1 MTRKILFGRLALAGC
16 TLIAATQIGRAQM
29 TMSESATAPVPGP
42 YDISQLQFQTAGN
55 VQPSGGFPVGFNY
68 YWDASTTS
76 PGKPG
81 STFTTGSNP
90 GGYVLNSVTVLTIPV
105 GAGGTYQSAATY
117 SIRIY
122 SVNSATTNATLI
134 VNNATAANSY
144 AFITAG
150 DWLTGSGLSVP
161 LLPNTTYAYTFQGS
175 QGYCELN
182 YSNGLATVGSDL
194 GRRLCQVPTAGGTV
208 VISTSANAP
217 AAAFD
222 VGLSLPSALT
232 VAPPT
237 ASAANPVNQ
246 GTTVILTAGT
256 AVDNVGN
263 GTYTYQWQTDGGSG
277 NTPTNIPGATATT
290 LAFNTTGVG
299 LGNYQYQLIVTD
311 STAQSV
317 TTPVLVVNVIV
328 REAGSFGTTAASIPP
343 TPGGSDA
350 FQLVDEGNGNGTG
363 SHPQGNLNYYSDNG
377 NNNGGWMGET
387 FTTGSNPK
395 GYYLTSV
402 AVCLDG
408 LGGVDGVPN
417 YGYASS
423 MATVTNGTYNVYI
436 FKLSADLT
444 TCQTIALIT
453 NWNGGFVISNYP
465 VWFQTSFAQIALASN
480 SVYGY
485 GFGRGSVNVGYGNIA
500 LSPGGQ
506 DYYTGGT
513 AASFPT
519 AGGAVTYI
527 NNGLDGVFDVGLIPL
542 GAPFQMRAA
551 IATPNPAYALSPVK
565 LACQPAAPG
574 NFTYQW
580 LTDDGTG
587 ATPPNYITIPGATAT
602 NATVIPQNINPG
614 GADYTTNYYFA
625 ATDGNSGLSV
635 TSAVVTLTV
644 HAAMAPSFTGT
655 PTPTNLVTFV
665 GDSHTYSVTEIGTL
679 LITNQW
685 QFDNGLGGGYVSL
698 TARTNTTLTL
708 NNLQTTNSGNYQI
721 AATNL
726 LGRTNTDA
734 VTLTVL
740 PAPAAPIPASQTYF
754 NKAYTNHPWAYWRLN
769 ETNDPTAVG
778 APAYTAYDYS
788 GHGFFASYGNAVT
801 VSNAGPQTPTWPGFD
816 ANELAAGTTVSTPN
830 SYLTVPALNL
840 AGKSNVTF
848 MAWINPSGQA
858 ANAGLLFN
866 RGGPDGA
873 CGFGFGGTADHLGYT
888 WNNNNA
894 NTYNWDSTL
903 VVANGEWNFVA
914 YVITPTNAT
923 LYLGNLSGGTT
934 NFLQANNAIAHSAE
948 TFAGGTILLG
958 GDSLGVNRNFYGLI
972 SEATLFTNAL
982 TTLQVQQYFLAAIGA
997 SVLLPTVS
1005 STTVSPVAATS
1016 GGVYSGQNV
1025 LLSASASGSAPMGV
1039 QWQSSPDSSTWAN
1052 VPGATASS
1060 LLLNPFTVGTTYYQL
1075 VVTNAAASK
1084 TNAPV
1089 PVTFTALPSYPPGLW
1104 TVNFQETN
1112 NIGAGQNTG
1121 GGVGH
1126 YVGRGILGNGMYWN
1140 ILPHVLPSGGGYT
1153 ANTIISVS
1161 DLKDDGVTHSGIY
1174 CQMNSGGSYNSLGG
1188 SLASSYDIG
1197 NLLEQFYRTYYSAAA
1212 GGNGALQFYGVPAG
1226 TYNLVCYAGNGK
1238 TSNGAANLGS
1248 TFVVYDSV
1256 NGNQTNS
1263 TACPTP
1269 LDALSAGVNFV
1280 TFTHVHIA
1288 GKLDVDVL
1296 ANVDVG
1302 GAAIIE
1308 GAQLQLVSYDISPP
1322 AVTLNS
1328 TFTSTN
1334 RSLSLTW
1341 PQGILQ
1347 TATNLLGPWT
1357 PIYVPSP
1364 ITVTTT
1370 NAARFYRVEVQ

>member
-1 MTRKILFGRLALAGC
+1 MTSKTLFGRLALAGC
-16 TLIAATQIGRAQM
+16 LLIAATQISQAQI
-29 TMSESATAPVPGP
+29 TATLTDIGATAPVPGANGV
-42 YDISQLQFQTAGN
+42 SQLLDQGAAANAPGM
-55 VQPSGGFPVGFNY
+55 SISY
-68 YWDASTTS
+68 YMDNNPRA
-76 PGKPG
+76 G
-81 STFTTGSNP
+81 STFTTGSGNS
-90 GGYVLNSVTVLTIPV
+90 GGYILDTLAVKTTGNAGT
-105 GAGGTYQSAATY
+105 GAGPTTAQAYQLVVYALSGPG
-117 SIRIY
+117 
-122 SVNSATTNATLI
+122 NSNAT
-134 VNNATAANSY
+134 VVATFQCPAT
-144 AFITAG
+144 FTFTEL
-150 DWLTGSGLSVP
+150 DWLQWSGLGLP
-161 LLPNTTYAYTFQGS
+161 LAANTTYAYTFHRNTTGWENLGWTNGILPAVS
-175 QGYCELN
+175 QVCAIPAAGGVGAVR
-182 YSNGLATVGSDL
+182 YSTVANVSGTFDIGLL
-194 GRRLCQVPTAGGTV
+194 LPTAL
-208 VISTSANAP
+208 A
-217 AAAFD
+217 
-222 VGLSLPSALT
+222 
-232 VAPPT
+232 VAPPS
-237 ASAANPVNQ
+237 ASVANPVVL
-246 GTTVILTAGT
+246 GTTVILTSGSIA
-256 AVDNVGN
+256 DNVGN
-263 GTYTYQWQTDGGSG
+263 GTYTYRWQTDGGG
-277 NTPTNIPGATATT
+277 NGGTLTNIPGATFATLT
-290 LAFNTTGVG
+290 NNTTGYN
-299 LGNYQYQLIVTD
+299 LGNYQYQLVVTD
-311 STAQSV
+311 NTAQSV

-328 REAGSFGTTAASIPP
+328 REAGSFGTTAASIAPS
-343 TPGGSDA
+343 PGGADA
-350 FQLVDEGNGNGTG
+350 YQLASAGNGNGTG
-363 SHPQGNLNYYSDNG
+363 SHNQGNLNYYSDNG

-408 LGGVDGVPN
+408 TPGPDGPS
-417 YGYASS
+417 YGYGGLN
-423 MATVTNGTYNVYI
+423 TTINGTYNLYI
-436 FKLSADLT
+436 FKISADLAT
-444 TCQTIALIT
+444 AQTIALIT

-465 VWFQTSFAQIALASN
+465 VWFQTSFSQIALASN

-485 GFGRGSVNVGYGNIA
+485 GFGRGSVNVGYAQLA
-500 LSPGGQ
+500 LSPTANVYGG
-506 DYYTGGT
+506 GI

-527 NNGLDGVFDVGLIPL
+527 NNGLNGVFDIGLTPL
-542 GAPFQMRAA
+542 GVPFLLTAA
-551 IATPNPAYALSPVK
+551 TATPNPAYALSPVK
-565 LACQPAAPG
+565 LACKPAAPG

-602 NATVIPQNINPG
+602 NLTVIPQNINPG

-644 HAAMAPSFTGT
+644 HAAMAPSFTVT

-740 PAPAAPIPASQTYF
+740 PAPAAPIASQIYF

-801 VSNAGPQTPTWPGFD
+801 VSNTGPQSPTWPGFD

-848 MAWINPSGQA
+848 MAWINPSGQT

-923 LYLGNLSGGTT
+923 VYLGNLSGGTT
-934 NFLQANNAIAHSAE
+934 NFLQANNAIAHNAE
-948 TFAGGTILLG
+948 TFAGGTIRLG
-958 GDSLGVNRNFYGLI
+958 GDSSGVNRNFYGLI

-1005 STTVSPVAATS
+1005 STTVSPVVATS

-1025 LLSASASGSAPMGV
+1025 LLSASASGSAPLGL
-1039 QWQSSPDSSTWAN
+1039 QWQSGPDGSTWAN
-1052 VPGATASS
+1052 VPGATSS
-1060 LLLNPFTVGTTYYQL
+1060 TLLVNPFTVGTIYYQL
-1075 VVTNAAASK
+1075 VATNVGAFR
-1084 TNAPV
+1084 TNTPV
-1089 PVTFTALPSYPPGLW
+1089 AVTFNALPASPAGLW
-1104 TVNFQETN
+1104 TANFQVTN
-1112 NIGAGQNTG
+1112 NILNFAVSASGTG
-1121 GGVGH
+1121 K
-1126 YVGRGILGNGMYWN
+1126 YVGRGILGNGTYWN
-1140 ILPHVLPSGGGYT
+1140 ALPDVTVTMYT
-1153 ANTIISVS
+1153 GITVVGNT
-1161 DLKDDGVTHSGIY
+1161 DLLDDGVTHSGIY
-1174 CQMNSGGSYNSLGG
+1174 CQLNNATGFSYQSA
-1188 SLASSYDIG
+1188 SLAHSTDIM
-1197 NLLEQFYRTYYSAAA
+1197 NLLGQWVSIYYAP
-1212 GGNGALQFYGVPAG
+1212 NALQFHGVPNG
-1226 TYNLVCYAGNGK
+1226 TYNLVVYGMD
-1238 TSNGAANLGS
+1238 TSWNDRGS
-1248 TFVVYDSV
+1248 IFVVHDSL
-1256 NGNQTNS
+1256 NGDQTKTTINAS
-1263 TACPTP
+1263 GTSV
-1269 LDALSAGVNFV
+1269 LSQGDNLVVFTGV
-1280 TFTHVHIA
+1280 HVS
-1288 GKLDVDVL
+1288 GGTL
-1296 ANVDVG
+1296 NVDVG
-1302 GAAIIE
+1302 PNPVAHGGGNTEADINA
-1308 GAQLQLVSYDISPP
+1308 AQLQLVSLDVP
-1322 AVTLNS
+1322 APTVTVNS

-1334 RSLSLTW
+1334 KSLTLTW

-1364 ITVTTT
+1364 ITMTTT
-1370 NAARFYRVEVQ
+1370 NAAQFYRVEVQ